1 MYYTG
6 YTRVC
11 TVSDVEANRGF
22 TKGIRDNMRK
32 TVLVADDNQ
41 RIRKAACALL
51 LHLQTVASCIEAENG
66 LDALQ
71 KTQEMKPDLV
81 ILDFQ
86 MPVMDGIEAARRI
99 HEILPTM
106 PIVLFSLF
114 SEMMTGLDSQGLG
127 ISAVVPK
134 DQAASKLVPTVQLL
148 LDLPSAKAS

>member
-1 MYYTG
+1 MP
-6 YTRVC
+6 
-11 TVSDVEANRGF
+11 
-22 TKGIRDNMRK
+22 K

-41 RIRKAACALL
+41 RIRQATCALIL
-51 LHLQTVASCIEAENG
+51 GLPGGVSCVQAVNG

-71 KTQEMKPDLV
+71 KAQEVKPDLV

-99 HEILPTM
+99 HEVLPTM

-114 SEMMTGLDSQGLG
+114 SEVMTDVDSRELG

-134 DQAASKLVPTVQLL
+134 DKAASKLAPTVELL
-148 LDLPSAKAS
+148 LNLPSAKAS